1 VSLKPN
7 YGWRAHDF
15 AYRRLEEDARIN
27 ILTGS
32 VRSGKTWA
40 LHPKILGA
48 SNTESPITGWRV
60 LVGQTKEMVYM
71 NVLKDLFDWIGDE
84 NYHYSSHTGQ
94 LRIFDME
101 WKILGARDEGS
112 EKFVRGSTIAL
123 LFATK
128 SCLYLKAFSRCC
140 LPACRRREH
149 VSTAARTLTSR
160 CTG

>member
-1 VSLKPN
+1 MSLKPN

-71 NVLKDLFDWIGDE
+71 NVLKDLFDWIGIGE
-84 NYHYSSHTGQ
+84 
-94 LRIFDME
+94 
-101 WKILGARDEGS
+101 S
-112 EKFVRGSTIAL
+112 ETA
-123 LFATK
+123 LFAQ
-128 SCLYLKAFSRCC
+128 SRGYVPLSF
-140 LPACRRREH
+140 LPVGAVEQRTNVISIRVLNEILMP
-149 VSTAARTLTSR
+149 VVAARNGDYSEYNDADS
-160 CTG
+160 CG